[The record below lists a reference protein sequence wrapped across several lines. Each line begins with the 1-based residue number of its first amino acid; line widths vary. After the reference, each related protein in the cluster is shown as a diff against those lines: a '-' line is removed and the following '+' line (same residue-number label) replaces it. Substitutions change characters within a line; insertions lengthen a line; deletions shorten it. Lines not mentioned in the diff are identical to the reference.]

1 MNQEAAESLVKDM
14 NAFLSQFKEMSHRA
28 HGRIEKLAELS
39 FVIEDKL
46 KQKAYADRVSE
57 LFSISTGF
65 EEKLESLIHDY
76 EIERNRIVNEA
87 E

>member
-1 MNQEAAESLVKDM
+1 MKKEEAEHLVKDM

-28 HGRIEKLAELS
+28 HGRIEKLAQIS

-46 KQKAYADRVSE
+46 KQKEYADRVSE

-76 EIERNRIVNEA
+76 EIERNRIENEA
-87 E
+87 G